1 MNMTKPQPKKF
12 EDALNRL
19 EEIVEA
25 LENRD
30 VELDKALSL
39 FEEGV
44 GLVKLCSAKL
54 EETKKKIEILVSKDG
69 KLKPH
74 SFEDD
79 SDINRAGGDGEKEN

>member
-1 MNMTKPQPKKF
+1 MPKPPPKNF
-12 EDALNRL
+12 EESLSRL

-30 VELDKALSL
+30 VELDNALSL

-44 GLVKLCSAKL
+44 GLVKFCSSKL

-69 KLKPH
+69 KLKPVN
-74 SFEDD
+74 FETD
-79 SDINRAGGDGEKEN
+79 SSGGDDENKKN

>member
-1 MNMTKPQPKKF
+1 MTKTQPKKF
-12 EDALNRL
+12 EDALERL

-30 VELDKALSL
+30 VELDNALSL

-69 KLKPH
+69 KFKAQ
-74 SFEDD
+74 SFGGVP
-79 SDINRAGGDGEKEN
+79 DINGALGDGEKEN